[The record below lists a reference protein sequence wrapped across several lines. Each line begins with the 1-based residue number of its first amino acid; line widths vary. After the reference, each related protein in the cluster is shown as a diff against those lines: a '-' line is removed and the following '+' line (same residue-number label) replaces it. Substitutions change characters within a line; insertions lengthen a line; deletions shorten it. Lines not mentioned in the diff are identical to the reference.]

1 MSSVTVDLFADD
13 DERRRSRRERQR
25 IIGSLLFAGAI
36 VALLIPTT
44 KTASIG
50 ALSFEPASV
59 IFGAQPLGSQTSRS
73 VTISNGGEARFAA
86 SRLTIEGGPNDFS
99 LAAENCG
106 SIAPVDSCTAEV
118 LFAPR
123 AAGEQK
129 GALTLTSDSGEKR
142 QISLTGAGVAKLLL
156 KMTPEAAS
164 FPDQRVGTESTPLE
178 ITIANRGNGDDRI
191 VSITTDNEQFRFGGG
206 CIGATLHPG
215 DDCKASVG
223 FAPATPGAASGN
235 VIVADLTGVTYTA
248 PLSGNGIIHHFF
260 AETDAVTFTEIN
272 SDNKESKPIR
282 FANDGGDAVLL
293 SEAVVSGPG
302 FLKEDDGCSGKAL
315 PPKTSCVVTVSSF
328 GTRVARSGTLVVRG
342 PEDETTVRLEGREVA
357 PPPRPLLEIEP
368 KPITFGVMAKGLVR
382 EPVHLHNNGNAPLF
396 IKNISFEP
404 PSKMFEVITACKV
417 IQPHSECDV
426 ILVRR
431 TVDAVR
437 PRLRVDSDSPTSPD
451 FVDIVPRKVLN
462 MKGVDQM
469 LRPVVVP

>member
-1 MSSVTVDLFADD
+1 MSSVTVDLVAGDD
-13 DERRRSRRERQR
+13 ARRRSRRDRRR
-25 IIGSLLFAGAI
+25 IIGGFLFAGAI
-36 VALLIPTT
+36 AALLIPTT
-44 KTASIG
+44 KTASIA
-50 ALSFEPASV
+50 ALSFEPAAV
-59 IFGAQPLGSQTSRS
+59 VFGAQPLGSQTSRS

-129 GALTLTSDSGEKR
+129 GTLTLTSDSGEKR
-142 QISLTGAGVAKLLL
+142 EISLTGAGVAKLLL

-178 ITIANRGNGDDRI
+178 ITIANRGNGDDRV

-206 CIGATLHPG
+206 CVGSTLHPG
-215 DDCKASVG
+215 DECKASVG
-223 FAPATPGAASGN
+223 FAPASPGAAAGN
-235 VIVADLTGVTYTA
+235 VIVRDLTGATYTA

-272 SDNKESKPIR
+272 SDSRESKKVQ
-282 FANDGGDAVLL
+282 FTNDGGDAVAL
-293 SEAVVSGPG
+293 SEAVVSGAG
-302 FLKEDDGCSGKAL
+302 FQKEDDGCSGKAL

-328 GTRVARSGTLVVRG
+328 GTRAARSGTLVVRG
-342 PEDETTVRLEGREVA
+342 PEDQATVRLEGREVA
-357 PPPRPLLEIEP
+357 PPPKPLLEIEP
-368 KPITFGVMAKGLVR
+368 KPITFGVTAKGLER

-396 IKNISFEP
+396 IKSITFEP
-404 PSKMFEVITACKV
+404 ASKMFEVMTACKV
-417 IQPHSECDV
+417 IQPHAECDV

-451 FVDIVPRKVLN
+451 FVDIVPRMILKKGIDKVI
-462 MKGVDQM
+462 
-469 LRPVVVP
+469 RPVVVP